1 MMQRYYP
8 ELCRDTGAA
17 SPTTI
22 TDMYLTGR
30 ATPGGAPSP
39 AVMAPSPAPVEET
52 LDGDVDMT
60 A

>member
-8 ELCRDTGAA
+8 ELCRDAGAA

-22 TDMYLTGR
+22 TDMSLTGR
-30 ATPGGAPSP
+30 ATPGAPSP
-39 AVMAPSPAPVEET
+39 AVMAPSPAPVEEPF
-52 LDGDVDMT
+52 DDVDMT